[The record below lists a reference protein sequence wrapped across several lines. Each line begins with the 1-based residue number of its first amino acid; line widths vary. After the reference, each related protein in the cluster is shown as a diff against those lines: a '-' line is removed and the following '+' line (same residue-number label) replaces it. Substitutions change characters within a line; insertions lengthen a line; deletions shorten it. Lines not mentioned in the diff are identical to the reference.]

1 MEKPELDS
9 DRSVQQ
15 EDVTAAVEAPV
26 KMMVLRL
33 DLPHSSMK

>member
-1 MEKPELDS
+1 M
-9 DRSVQQ
+9 QQ
-15 EDVTAAVEAPV
+15 EDVMSVAEAPV